1 MKVKIMNYK
10 KIIAFYSI
18 LLFILI
24 YASPLIT
31 TESKANLGPPTVKIN
46 INPYTIIYEGDV
58 IDCNITGNPTVKY
71 WFINNQSDHTTFY
84 GDDPVIFDPEPTPLD
99 KTYVNL
105 TVYAENDAGKASDNV
120 IVMIKRI
127 FFGDIHFH
135 SRLSDGK
142 YPIDTLYTNA
152 IKDNYLDF
160 VCLSDHAE
168 IIDCALRNQSPNS
181 FLRDSMQ
188 VFIDKILG
196 RSEWQVIK
204 NKAIQYYNPGRFT
217 TFLGFEWSASW
228 EFPGGTPDLDGTHCK
243 DKCHIN
249 FYYRDVYPNA
259 LKYSAMDEYTFD
271 EIFQAMYNESKKG
284 DLNIGFPH
292 HPLVDNGA
300 EINAVNWTFLADGIK
315 NTDARDAIL
324 RGVETYSCW
333 GSAVGQYSNIP
344 ISWPYG
350 KRKLCNQT
358 DFWVEN
364 GMWEWSENARKDE
377 KFAMMASSDI
387 HFQSR
392 PGSAKPRASFSFG
405 MTSDKPA
412 GIIAVYAVHNTRGE
426 IWDAMN
432 NCNMYGT
439 QLLKIRAN
447 VRLDG
452 QLANGRWINCSSPLK
467 IQITACSTFP
477 GLDSSGRN
485 MKPYGYLFNKLDYPI
500 QDIWLIKKDS
510 LKGQPWCKVIGHA
523 TPNDNSVVVTFEDPN
538 VQPNDFYW
546 VAIRQKGQE
555 LKPGQNEYMAFIGP
569 VFIDNVV

>member
-1 MKVKIMNYK
+1 
-10 KIIAFYSI
+10 
-18 LLFILI
+18 
-24 YASPLIT
+24 
-31 TESKANLGPPTVKIN
+31 
-46 INPYTIIYEGDV
+46 
-58 IDCNITGNPTVKY
+58 
-71 WFINNQSDHTTFY
+71 
-84 GDDPVIFDPEPTPLD
+84 
-99 KTYVNL
+99 
-105 TVYAENDAGKASDNV
+105 
-120 IVMIKRI
+120 MIKRI

-135 SRLSDGK
+135 STLSDGK
-142 YPIDTLYTNA
+142 YSIDTLYKNA

-160 VCLSDHAE
+160 ACLSDHAE
-168 IIDCALRNQSPNS
+168 IIDGFIKISSQGK
-181 FLRDSMQ
+181 LRDLIQ
-188 VFIDKILG
+188 VFIDKIIG

-204 NKAIQYYNPGRFT
+204 NKAIQYYEPGRFT
-217 TFLGFEWSASW
+217 TFLGFEWSGAYD
-228 EFPGGTPDLDGTHCK
+228 FPGGTRDCGGKHCK

-249 FYYRDVYPNA
+249 FYYRDIYPNA
-259 LKYSAMDEYTFD
+259 IKCSAMDQCTFD
-271 EIFQAMYNESKKG
+271 DIFSTMANESKKG
-284 DLNIGFPH
+284 CMNIGFPH
-292 HPLVDNGA
+292 HPLVYNGL
-300 EINAVNWTFLADGIK
+300 EINAVNWTYLADEIK
-315 NTDARDAIL
+315 DTDARDAVL

-333 GSAVGQYSNIP
+333 GTAVGQYSNIP
-344 ISWPYG
+344 ISWPYP
-350 KRKLCNQT
+350 KRTLCNQT

-364 GMWEWSENARKDE
+364 GLWEWSENARKDG
-377 KFAMMASSDI
+377 KFAMIAGSDI
-387 HFQSR
+387 HLQSR
-392 PGSAKPRASFSFG
+392 PGSAKPRASIHILRA
-405 MTSDKPA
+405 TSDKPA

-432 NCNMYGT
+432 NCSMYGT

-510 LKGQPWCKVIGHA
+510 LRGQPWCKVIGHA